1 MTTRLIDRQAVNP
14 VLQVAREDEKLKFWT
29 SPLAFGLGLGGM
41 ALGAMPASAQLDGNS
56 DEVRVGAYTLPP
68 VLTMADGRPV
78 TDARGWRE
86 RRAELVR
93 LFEQSIYGVAPA
105 PLRQQRYV
113 IDEQGAA
120 FGGLAVRRQVTI
132 LLDGRRDGPQMRV
145 LLYLPAHMTGRV
157 PVFVGPNFHGNQAVA
172 ADPAIAVTPSW
183 VTPATGVRKGS
194 ATAQSRGIDAAEWPI
209 ETILKAGYGVATYF
223 TGDLYPDDENKR
235 GDSIQPYFR
244 TSASDPAHWGAVSV
258 WAWGLSRAYD
268 YLATDRA
275 VDPRRVIVFGHSR
288 YGKAALWAGARDERF
303 AMVIAN
309 DSGEGGA
316 SLYRRNFG
324 ETIRVMNNYWF
335 APRFKTWA
343 GRENELPVDAHEL
356 IALVAPRPVY
366 IASATEDWWSDPK
379 GEFLAAKG
387 ADPVYRLLGA
397 GGLDSA
403 GMPPPDHS
411 IQSRIGYHI
420 RPGPHALTASDWGHF
435 IAFADRW
442 LGPSRP

>member
-1 MTTRLIDRQAVNP
+1 MLCTL
-14 VLQVAREDEKLKFWT
+14 
-29 SPLAFGLGLGGM
+29 
-41 ALGAMPASAQLDGNS
+41 ALGWAGVASAQLDGNS
-56 DEVRVGAYTLPP
+56 DEARVGAYTLPAAL
-68 VLTMADGRPV
+68 VAQDGRAV
-78 TDARGWRE
+78 TDARGWRK
-86 RRAELVR
+86 RRAELLH

-120 FGGLAVRRQVTI
+120 LDGLAVRRQVTI

-145 LLYLPAHMTGRV
+145 LLYLPAHATGRV

-172 ADPAIAVTPSW
+172 ADPAIAITPSW
-183 VTPATGVRKGS
+183 VTPATGIRKGS

-209 ETILKAGYGVATYF
+209 EAILKAGYGVATYC

-235 GDSIQPYFR
+235 GDSIQPGFG
-244 TSASDPAHWGAVSV
+244 TNASDPAHWGAISV

-268 YLATDRA
+268 YLATDRG
-275 VDPRRVIVFGHSR
+275 VDARRVIVFGHSR

-316 SLYRRNFG
+316 SLYRRDFG

-335 APRFKTWA
+335 APRFKTYA
-343 GRENELPVDAHEL
+343 MREDALPVDAHEL

-366 IASATEDWWSDPK
+366 IASASEDWWSDPR

-387 ADPVYRLLGA
+387 ADSVYRLLGA
-397 GGLDSA
+397 GGLDSVE
-403 GMPPPDHS
+403 MPAPDTPVR
-411 IQSRIGYHI
+411 SRIGYHL
-420 RPGPHALTASDWGHF
+420 RTGLHALTASDWGNF
-435 IAFADRW
+435 IAFADHW
-442 LGPSRP
+442 LGPDALGNRRK